1 MFQAMRCSRF
11 ETDTTHMTRWYQS
24 IALLL
29 LALWVPLTSH
39 CLLEGAQLLPSMV
52 CCDEGGG
59 ECGPIEPACE
69 GDACGVVES
78 ALYKVDERTDA
89 VFPVEGEEFQTSVPA
104 GDSMVF
110 EARLVTGA
118 RTSVGNRDSIPWQ
131 FLVRAAMPVRAP
143 AFLFF

>member
-1 MFQAMRCSRF
+1 
-11 ETDTTHMTRWYQS
+11 MTRWYQS

-39 CLLEGAQLLPSMV
+39 CLLEGARVLPSMV

-59 ECGPIEPACE
+59 DCGPVEPACE

-89 VFPVEGEEFQTSVPA
+89 VFPFEGEELQAPVPA
-104 GDSMVF
+104 GASIVF
-110 EARLVTGA
+110 EAGLVTVA
-118 RTSVGNRDSIPWQ
+118 RSDVGNRGSIPWQ

-143 AFLFF
+143 TFLFF